1 MFGGGAGS
9 LLGHRLAALQN
20 VLLLPQACVILL
32 ELVEFVFR
40 VRYAGRVN
48 WSQGAGTSRTMT
60 GAFSASS

>member
-32 ELVEFVFR
+32 ELVEFVFECDTP
-40 VRYAGRVN
+40 
-48 WSQGAGTSRTMT
+48 GA
-60 GAFSASS
+60 